1 MVIFAQPPMMV
12 TVMNVDLI
20 QDFMWG
26 SKIMETLWILIINLI
41 ITFIVGAW
49 MFRYFDFVFNTQ
61 ADLNDSVARIIEGL
75 TTQVNDLDEGEFIN
89 LIRKGIKELIGY
101 FEGNVDSINED
112 IIHFFAFDFI
122 TQTLNFRYGA
132 VYQNKIDEFDPMFN

>member
-1 MVIFAQPPMMV
+1 MMV

-61 ADLNDSVARIIEGL
+61 ADLIDDIL
-75 TTQVNDLDEGEFIN
+75 L
-89 LIRKGIKELIGY
+89 LIRNKKESKEL
-101 FEGNVDSINED
+101 DSS
-112 IIHFFAFDFI
+112 
-122 TQTLNFRYGA
+122 LNS
-132 VYQNKIDEFDPMFN
+132 EEE

>member
-1 MVIFAQPPMMV
+1 MMV

-61 ADLNDSVARIIEGL
+61 ADLIDDILLLLRNNKES
-75 TTQVNDLDEGEFIN
+75 
-89 LIRKGIKELIGY
+89 KEL
-101 FEGNVDSINED
+101 ESS
-112 IIHFFAFDFI
+112 
-122 TQTLNFRYGA
+122 LNS
-132 VYQNKIDEFDPMFN
+132 EEE

>member
-1 MVIFAQPPMMV
+1 MMV

-49 MFRYFDFVFNTQ
+49 LFRYFDFVFNTQ
-61 ADLNDSVARIIEGL
+61 ADLID
-75 TTQVNDLDEGEFIN
+75 DLLL
-89 LIRKGIKELIGY
+89 LIRNKKESKEL
-101 FEGNVDSINED
+101 DSS
-112 IIHFFAFDFI
+112 
-122 TQTLNFRYGA
+122 LNS
-132 VYQNKIDEFDPMFN
+132 EEE

>member
-1 MVIFAQPPMMV
+1 M
-12 TVMNVDLI
+12 D
-20 QDFMWG
+20 
-26 SKIMETLWILIINLI
+26 SSINLTDTQI
-41 ITFIVGAW
+41 LRQISKLKGLIFENYIE
-49 MFRYFDFVFNTQ
+49 NT
-61 ADLNDSVARIIEGL
+61 DGTYEGELNDSVARIIEGL
-75 TTQVNDLDEGEFIN
+75 TTQVTDLDEGEFIN
-89 LIRKGIKELIGY
+89 LIRKGIKELIRY